1 MKRFGQIIKV
11 KPEKLEYYKK
21 LHANPWPE
29 VVKKIKEC
37 NITNYSIFQHVDYL
51 FAYFE
56 YVGDDFERDMK
67 KMADDPITQKWW
79 KETDP
84 CQEPVKGAK
93 ENEMWFNMDEVFY
106 IK

>member
-29 VVKKIKEC
+29 VVKQIKAC
-37 NITNYSIFQHVDYL
+37 NITNYSIFNYGDYL

-56 YVGDDFERDMK
+56 YVGDDFESDMK

-79 KETDP
+79 RETDP
-84 CQEPVKGAK
+84 CQEPVKRAK
-93 ENEMWFNMDEVFY
+93 KNEMWVTMDELFY